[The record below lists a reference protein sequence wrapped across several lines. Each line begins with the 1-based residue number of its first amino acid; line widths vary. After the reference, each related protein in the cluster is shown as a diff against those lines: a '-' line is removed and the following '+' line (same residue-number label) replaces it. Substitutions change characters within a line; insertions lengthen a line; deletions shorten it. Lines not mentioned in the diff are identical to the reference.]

1 VVRELTH
8 SLKHQE
14 LENSNST
21 FKARS
26 RVITGF
32 ILAILL
38 IVGVSVV
45 TYFSVSKL
53 LNTVEALA
61 EPSERLRLLNGL
73 LADIYQLDRAQG
85 RVETDSLE
93 ELNYLKKIEN
103 RLLDLETYATDSIEV
118 TQLKKISYNVNEL
131 LLVYNGLDEVKY
143 NLINRNFSQ
152 EALKNIETK
161 IRRQEELNR
170 HQTIGNIRVNPP
182 VRRTLRDRD
191 PVAADTNPRRIRR
204 DTVASSTAEL
214 LTQEERAN
222 LRQIFS
228 ILNINPNRG
237 DTTLAALNQSRA
249 DSILYAVRN
258 TVLEINTQEQQLR
271 SQLAA
276 LEFDLQEK
284 NKVIISDIQS
294 VITSLQKT
302 VLAEARAQNHD
313 AYDLTFNVSVLLA
326 ILIIIGVIG
335 SSAFIYSIL
344 SEINKAQDY
353 RQKLEEAKLRS
364 DNLAKA
370 KQYFLANMS
379 HEIRNPL
386 HAIQGYN
393 EALQKTSLDTDQKGY
408 VDMVGFAS
416 QTLSSIVNDIL
427 DLSKLEAGKITIEK
441 RPFDHNKF
449 FMTIRD
455 FFKMKVDEKNLN
467 FQWEYNLPQEKWLEG
482 DELRLNQILNNLI
495 SNAYKFT
502 EKGSI
507 KVKIDYIEGKLHMV
521 VEDTGMGMS
530 QEIKDNLFQDFN
542 QGDSS
547 ITRKFGGTGLGLS
560 IVRKLVEHQDG
571 KISYESEV
579 GKGTTFHVVIP
590 AMIVDPVD
598 EKEENLSYSLSGVK
612 VLLVDDDKIG
622 IRFAQLLL
630 ESNGA
635 IVTKH
640 VGGLAFVKN
649 FAPQK
654 FDIAL
659 LDIQMPEI
667 SGYEVLKR
675 LRKDYGYT
683 DLPIMAITANVFAEE
698 KEKLSEFGFD
708 GILLKPFKEM
718 DLVKA
723 IATTIG
729 LSPINAIMKKDEEE
743 ISQSYSLD
751 DLKKFC
757 MGDEELL
764 SEVVSD
770 FYFETKDNLKEISDA
785 VSRDDYQSVLEIA
798 HKLSSRLGQ
807 LKIHTSP
814 LARDIEIN
822 IKNDRFTGIDAQV
835 QKLVGGTE
843 QVMAEISINEKI
855 KLPS

>member
-1 VVRELTH
+1 
-8 SLKHQE
+8 
-14 LENSNST
+14 LESSNST

-61 EPSERLRLLNGL
+61 EPSERLRQLNGL
-73 LADIYQLDRAQG
+73 VADIYQLDRAQG
-85 RVETDSLE
+85 RVETDSAE
-93 ELNYLKKIEN
+93 ELNYLQKIEN
-103 RLLDLETYATDSIEV
+103 RLLELEAYATDSIEIS
-118 TQLKKISYNVNEL
+118 QLRKISYNVNEL

-143 NLINRNFSQ
+143 NLINRNFSR

-170 HQTIGNIRVNPP
+170 HQTIGRIRVNPP

-204 DTVASSTAEL
+204 DTVVTSTSQL
-214 LTQEERAN
+214 LTPEERAN
-222 LRQIFS
+222 LKQIFS

-237 DTTLAALNQSRA
+237 DTTLSALNQSRA
-249 DSILYAVRN
+249 DSMLYAVRN
-258 TVLEINTQEQQLR
+258 TVLKINTQEQQLR

-276 LEFDLQEK
+276 MEYDLQEK
-284 NKVIISDIQS
+284 NKVIIADIQS
-294 VITSLQKT
+294 VITSLQRT
-302 VLAEARAQNHD
+302 VLADARSQNHE
-313 AYDLTFNVSVLLA
+313 AYDLTFNVSVLLG

-353 RQKLEEAKLRS
+353 RQRLEEAKLRS

-393 EALQKTSLDTDQKGY
+393 EALQKTTLDTDQKGY
-408 VDMVGFAS
+408 VDMVSFAS

-427 DLSKLEAGKITIEK
+427 DLSKLEAGKITIDQ
-441 RPFDHNKF
+441 RPFDQHKF
-449 FMTIRD
+449 FNTIRD
-455 FFKMKVDEKNLN
+455 FFKMKVAEKKLD
-467 FQWEYNLPQEKWLEG
+467 FIWEAHLPEEKWLEG

-502 EKGSI
+502 DKGMI
-507 KVKIDYIEGKLHMV
+507 RVTIDYREGKLLMT

-530 QEIKDNLFQDFN
+530 QEIKDNLFQEFN

-560 IVRKLVEHQDG
+560 IVKKLVEHQNG
-571 KISYESEV
+571 QISYESEL
-579 GKGTTFHVVIP
+579 GKGTIFKVVLP
-590 AMIVDPVD
+590 ALLVDPVD
-598 EKEENLSYSLSGVK
+598 ERQEDLVYSLSGVR
-612 VLLVDDDKIG
+612 VLMVDDDKVG

-649 FAPQK
+649 FVPQK

-659 LDIQMPEI
+659 VDIQMPEI
-667 SGYEVLKR
+667 SGYDVLRR
-675 LRKDYGYT
+675 LRKDFGFIE
-683 DLPIMAITANVFAEE
+683 LPIMAITANVFAEE
-698 KEKLSEFGFD
+698 KEKLSEYGFD
-708 GILLKPFKEM
+708 GILLKPFKEKE
-718 DLVKA
+718 LIKA
-723 IATTIG
+723 IANTIG
-729 LSPINAIMKKDEEE
+729 LTPINSIKMDSTENE
-743 ISQSYSLD
+743 SLLYSLE

-764 SEVVSD
+764 GEVVSD
-770 FYFETKDNLKEISDA
+770 FYHETSDNLKEITTALYS
-785 VSRDDYQSVLEIA
+785 DDYQAVLEIA

-807 LKIHTSP
+807 LKISTST
-814 LARDIEIN
+814 LARDIEID
-822 IKNDRFTGIDAQV
+822 IKNDRFAEVPSQV
-835 QKLVGGTE
+835 QRLVSETE
-843 QVMAEISINEKI
+843 QIMEEILKNEKI
-855 KLPS
+855 KTPS

>member
-1 VVRELTH
+1 ME
-8 SLKHQE
+8 S
-14 LENSNST
+14 SNST

-45 TYFSVSKL
+45 TYFSVTKL

-61 EPSERLRLLNGL
+61 EPSERLRQLNGL

-85 RVETDSLE
+85 KVETDSAE
-93 ELNYLKKIEN
+93 ELNYLQKIEN
-103 RLLDLETYATDSIEV
+103 RLLELESYATDSVEIS
-118 TQLKKISYNVNEL
+118 QLKKVSYNVNEL

-170 HQTIGNIRVNPP
+170 HQTIGRIRVNPP
-182 VRRTLRDRD
+182 VRQTQRSRDT
-191 PVAADTNPRRIRR
+191 AAVNINPRRIRR
-204 DTVASSTAEL
+204 DTVVTSTSQL
-214 LTQEERAN
+214 LTPEERAN
-222 LRQIFS
+222 LKQIFT

-237 DTTLAALNQSRA
+237 DTTLSALNQSKA
-249 DSILYAVRN
+249 DSMLYAVRN

-276 LEFDLQEK
+276 MEYDLEEK
-284 NKVIISDIQS
+284 NKVIIADIQS
-294 VITSLQKT
+294 VITSLQRN
-302 VLAEARAQNHD
+302 VLSDAQAQNFA
-313 AYDLTFNVSVLLA
+313 AYDLTFNVSILLG

-353 RQKLEEAKLRS
+353 RQRLEEAKLRS

-393 EALQKTSLDTDQKGY
+393 EALQKTHLDTDQKGY
-408 VDMVGFAS
+408 VDMVSFAS

-427 DLSKLEAGKITIEK
+427 DLSKLEAGKITIDQ
-441 RPFDHNKF
+441 RPFDQHKF
-449 FMTIRD
+449 FSTIRD
-455 FFKMKVDEKNLN
+455 FFKMKVVDKNLE
-467 FQWEYNLPQEKWLEG
+467 FIWEAHLPEEKWLEG

-502 EKGSI
+502 DKGSI
-507 KVKIDYIEGKLHMV
+507 RVTIDYLEGKLHMT

-530 QEIKDNLFQDFN
+530 PEIKENLFQEFN

-560 IVRKLVEHQDG
+560 IVKKLVEHQNG
-571 KISYESEV
+571 HISYESEV
-579 GKGTTFHVVIP
+579 GKGTTFKVVLP
-590 AMIVDPVD
+590 ALLVDPVD
-598 EKEENLSYSLSGVK
+598 DMQVDLSYSIAGTK
-612 VLLVDDDKIG
+612 VLLIDDDKIG
-622 IRFAQLLL
+622 VRFAQLLL

-640 VGGLAFVKN
+640 VGGIAFVKN
-649 FAPQK
+649 FVPQQ

-659 LDIQMPEI
+659 VDIQMPEI

-675 LRKDYGYT
+675 LRKDFDYS
-683 DLPIMAITANVFAEE
+683 DLPILAITANVFAEE
-698 KEKLSEFGFD
+698 KEKLSEYGFD
-708 GILLKPFKEM
+708 GILLKPFKEKE
-718 DLVKA
+718 LIKA

-729 LSPINAIMKKDEEE
+729 LTPINAIKMDTEENYD
-743 ISQSYSLD
+743 QSYSLE

-764 SEVVSD
+764 GEVVSD
-770 FYFETKDNLKEISDA
+770 FYHETCDNLKEIADVLSK
-785 VSRDDYQSVLEIA
+785 DDYQAVLEIA

-807 LKIHTSP
+807 LKIRTSI
-814 LARDIEIN
+814 LARDIEID
-822 IKNDRFTGIDAQV
+822 IKNDRFENVPSQV
-835 QKLVGGTE
+835 QRLVDETADIME
-843 QVMAEISINEKI
+843 EILKNEKI
-855 KLPS
+855 KTPS

>member
-1 VVRELTH
+1 ME
-8 SLKHQE
+8 S
-14 LENSNST
+14 SNST

-45 TYFSVSKL
+45 TYFSVTKL

-61 EPSERLRLLNGL
+61 EPSERLRQLNGL

-85 RVETDSLE
+85 NVETDSAE
-93 ELNYLKKIEN
+93 EFNYLKKIEN
-103 RLLDLETYATDSIEV
+103 RLLELESYATDSVEIS
-118 TQLKKISYNVNEL
+118 QLKKISYNVNEL

-143 NLINRNFSQ
+143 NLINRNFSR

-161 IRRQEELNR
+161 IRRQEEINR
-170 HQTIGNIRVNPP
+170 HQTIGRIRVNSP
-182 VRRTLRDRD
+182 VRRAQRESDTINT
-191 PVAADTNPRRIRR
+191 DTNPRRTRR
-204 DTVASSTAEL
+204 EPVASPSTQL
-214 LTQEERAN
+214 LTSQERAN
-222 LRQIFS
+222 LREIFS

-237 DTTLAALNQSRA
+237 DTTLAALNQTRA

-258 TVLEINTQEQQLR
+258 TVLEINNQEQQLR

-276 LEFDLQEK
+276 MEYDLEEK
-284 NKVIISDIQS
+284 NKVIIADIQS
-294 VITSLQKT
+294 VITSLQRT
-302 VLAEARAQNHD
+302 VLADAQAQNHE
-313 AYDLTFNVSVLLA
+313 AYDLTFNVSVLLG
-326 ILIIIGVIG
+326 ILIIIGIIG

-344 SEINKAQDY
+344 SEINKAQNY
-353 RQKLEEAKLRS
+353 RERLEEAKLRS

-393 EALQKTSLDTDQKGY
+393 EALQKTTLDNDQKGY
-408 VDMVGFAS
+408 VDMVSFAS

-427 DLSKLEAGKITIEK
+427 DLSKLEAGKITIDK
-441 RPFDHNKF
+441 RPFDQHKF
-449 FMTIRD
+449 FSTIRD
-455 FFKMKVDEKNLN
+455 FFKMKVLEKNLE
-467 FQWEYNLPQEKWLEG
+467 FIWEAHLPEDKWLEG

-502 EKGSI
+502 DNGMI
-507 KVKIDYIEGKLHMV
+507 RVVIDYRDGKLHMTV
-521 VEDTGMGMS
+521 QDTGMGMS
-530 QEIKDNLFQDFN
+530 QEIKENLFQDFN

-560 IVRKLVEHQDG
+560 IVKKLVEHQNG
-571 KISYESEV
+571 KISYISEV
-579 GKGTTFHVVIP
+579 GKGTTFTVVLP
-590 AMIVDPVD
+590 ALLVDPVD
-598 EKEENLSYSLSGVK
+598 EIQVDLTYSLSGVK

-622 IRFAQLLL
+622 VRFAQLLL

-649 FAPQK
+649 FVPQP

-659 LDIQMPEI
+659 IDIQMPEI

-675 LRKDYGYT
+675 LRKDYNYGE
-683 DLPIMAITANVFAEE
+683 LPIIAITANVFAEE
-698 KEKLSEFGFD
+698 KEKLSDYGFD
-708 GILLKPFKEM
+708 GILLKPFKEKE
-718 DLVKA
+718 LIKA
-723 IATTIG
+723 IAKTIG
-729 LSPINAIMKKDEEE
+729 LSPLNITDMKRDE
-743 ISQSYSLD
+743 IDGGSYSLE

-764 SEVVSD
+764 AEVVSD
-770 FYFETKDNLKEISDA
+770 FYYETKDNLQEITSA
-785 VSRDDYQSVLEIA
+785 LSQDDYQSILEIA

-807 LKIHTSP
+807 LKISTSA
-814 LARDIEIN
+814 LARDIEID
-822 IKNDRFTGIDAQV
+822 IKNDRFANVPAQV
-835 QKLVGGTE
+835 QQLVSETE
-843 QVMAEISINEKI
+843 VIMEEILKNEKI
-855 KLPS
+855 KTPS